1 MRVRLGCNTVV
12 FAGHAPADALQW
24 VAWAG
29 FAGVEFASI
38 PGMAAHVDPGA
49 EAEAVALAERARGQ
63 GLQTVSIEAATN
75 LFDAAARD
83 RVYAVFHLAR
93 RMGVPVVTT
102 GSAGS
107 ATADSFEA
115 FVPLARE
122 VAARAA
128 AAGVVWAC
136 KPHVG
141 AAVWSTDTALRLVG
155 AVDSPALRLNY
166 DPTHL
171 QRVGEDPA
179 VAAARL
185 APHLAHVHLRD
196 YDSPDQ
202 SIGSPERQ
210 TAGRGIV
217 NLPAVIRALRTSG
230 YTGFVD
236 LEIIGAAGWDPLR
249 QMAIA
254 AASCGYL
261 SRLLREVTA

>member
-1 MRVRLGCNTVV
+1 MGVRLGCNTVV
-12 FAGHAPADALQW
+12 FAGHAAGEALQW

-38 PGMAAHVDPGA
+38 PGMAVHVDPDA
-49 EAEAVALAERARGQ
+49 EAEAVGLAEQARRM

-75 LFDAAARD
+75 LFDAAARE
-83 RVYAVFHLAR
+83 RVYGVFRLAR
-93 RMGVPVVTT
+93 RMGVPIVTT

-107 ATADSFEA
+107 ATAESFDA

-141 AAVWSTDTALRLVG
+141 AAVWSTDTALRLVS
-155 AVDSPALRLNY
+155 AADSPALRLNY

-171 QRVGEDPA
+171 QRVGEDPV
-179 VAAARL
+179 VAATRL

-202 SIGSPERQ
+202 RIGPPECQ

-217 NLPAVIRALRTSG
+217 DLHAVMRALQTAG
-230 YTGFVD
+230 YAGFVD
-236 LEIIGAAGWDPLR
+236 LEVIGTAGWDPVR

-261 SRLLREVTA
+261 SRLLREVTV